1 MDFKEVEKKVS
12 VYIKNK
18 LEGGLLIFKIK
29 MYQV

>member
-18 LEGGLLIFKIK
+18 LKGGFLILKIK